1 MEEISALSSRAHVS
15 RNSASF
21 SYQYGF
27 ALGRKTISIEQKN
40 VHVIVDLWF
49 EDEGLH
55 EWVDGEG
62 TLDRILGLYDDMLV
76 ADYRSLFLL

>member
-1 MEEISALSSRAHVS
+1 
-15 RNSASF
+15 
-21 SYQYGF
+21 
-27 ALGRKTISIEQKN
+27 
-40 VHVIVDLWF
+40 VIVDLWF